1 MLDIIVTL
9 LAATLRPAQAYC
21 AGIGA
26 NPGFKDAPLVQQVT
40 LTSVK
45 VSWHGLV
52 TRAECADQFIVK
64 SWNRRNPNDYKMSDL
79 LPLNQF
85 SYIVTDLVPNQ
96 DYVFQAV
103 AREDKGILGKDW
115 NKSPKAYF
123 RTNKNSPTVAP
134 GLSASSHANPSYRSP
149 GQITQNKK
157 PVSVFMLA
165 GIVIGSLLVLLIV
178 FGGVWNLLKMS
189 RKKSSDNQSDSESET
204 DSMDLDL
211 QNTDL
216 ESRIGSRP
224 PSRSTSR
231 VSHARS
237 SRSRRRSPMSVRT
250 GRTLSP
256 QSSIQC
262 SIQEID
268 RVSRCRENEN
278 VTFPLESE
286 NESQEYPKHSGIA
299 PYKV

>member
-9 LAATLRPAQAYC
+9 LAVSLRPAQAYC
-21 AGIGA
+21 AGLGA
-26 NPGFKDAPLVQQVT
+26 NPGFKDSPLVSQVT

-45 VSWHGLV
+45 VTWQGLV
-52 TRAECADQFIVK
+52 TRSECADQFIVK
-64 SWNRRNPNDYKMSDL
+64 SWNKRNPNDYKMSDL

-123 RTNKNSPTVAP
+123 RTSKHNPTVPPTGNVHSLYQQP
-134 GLSASSHANPSYRSP
+134 GTRSP
-149 GQITQNKK
+149 GGEK
-157 PVSVFMLA
+157 PVNVFMLA
-165 GIVIGSLLVLLIV
+165 GVVIGSLLILLIV
-178 FGGVWNLLKMS
+178 IGGVWNLMKMN
-189 RKKSSDNQSDSESET
+189 RKKSSDNQSDSDSET

-224 PSRSTSR
+224 PSRSASR

-256 QSSIQC
+256 ESSVQC

-268 RVSRCRENEN
+268 RV
-278 VTFPLESE
+278 
-286 NESQEYPKHSGIA
+286 
-299 PYKV
+299 

>member
-9 LAATLRPAQAYC
+9 LAATLHPAQAYC
-21 AGIGA
+21 AGLGA
-26 NPGFKDAPLVQQVT
+26 NPGFKDAPLVEQVT

-45 VSWHGLV
+45 VTWKGLV
-52 TRAECADQFIVK
+52 TRIECADQFIVK
-64 SWNRRNPNDYKMSDL
+64 SWNKRNPNDYKMSDL

-123 RTNKNSPTVAP
+123 RTSKNNPTVAP
-134 GLSASSHANPSYRSP
+134 LTTYNADTPAIYRPP
-149 GQITQNKK
+149 GTSQNQK

-178 FGGVWNLLKMS
+178 VGGVWNMMKMS
-189 RKKSSDNQSDSESET
+189 KKKSSDTQSDSDSET

-224 PSRSTSR
+224 PSRSASR
-231 VSHARS
+231 VSRARS
-237 SRSRRRSPMSVRT
+237 SRSRRRSPLSVRT

-256 QSSIQC
+256 QSSVQC

-268 RVSRCRENEN
+268 RV
-278 VTFPLESE
+278 
-286 NESQEYPKHSGIA
+286 
-299 PYKV
+299 